1 MRRRIRIRKR
11 LKLIRFNARKT
22 FAKQRRRAAKT
33 VSYQV
38 CLISAGLTDPFPG

>member
-22 FAKQRRRAAKT
+22 CARQARATKT
-33 VSYQV
+33 VSYHV
-38 CLISAGLTDPFPG
+38 YLISAGLTDPFPG